1 MSAENII
8 LAVLAVATY
17 QLYVTLRVLFS
28 SQYTARQRIA
38 QTAIIWL
45 VPLFGAI
52 ACHSFVASD
61 MRKPRPR
68 DTAFSEAGESPTG
81 VGQDGHGQ

>member
-1 MSAENII
+1 MSTDNIAI
-8 LAVLAVATY
+8 AVLALASY
-17 QLYVTLRVLFS
+17 QLYVTLRILFS
-28 SQYTARQRIA
+28 SQYTAKQRIA
-38 QTAIIWL
+38 QMAIIWL
-45 VPLFGAI
+45 IPFFGAVV
-52 ACHSFVASD
+52 CHGFVASD